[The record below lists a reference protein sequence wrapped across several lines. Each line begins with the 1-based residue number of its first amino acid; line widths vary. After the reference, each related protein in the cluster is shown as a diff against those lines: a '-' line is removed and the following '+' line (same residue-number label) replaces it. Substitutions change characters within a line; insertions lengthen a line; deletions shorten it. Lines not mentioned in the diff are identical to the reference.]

1 MCVLGVQDGQ
11 GVPGQH
17 MMDARG
23 YEERDEQPAL
33 LSHAG
38 LHALDGLLGGEVLL
52 DDPHGPSVLALTK
65 PLGLNLYA
73 SVQLY
78 SGWGG
83 PVWSETGLELYLKV
97 GVPGGYDVTVLA
109 SLSPR

>member
-1 MCVLGVQDGQ
+1 
-11 GVPGQH
+11 

-33 LSHAG
+33 VFHAG
-38 LHALDGLLGGEVLL
+38 LHAPEGLLGGEVLL

-65 PLGLNLYA
+65 PLGTNLYA

-83 PVWSETGLELYLKV
+83 PVWSETGLELCPKV
-97 GVPGGYDVTVLA
+97 GVPGGYLVTVLA